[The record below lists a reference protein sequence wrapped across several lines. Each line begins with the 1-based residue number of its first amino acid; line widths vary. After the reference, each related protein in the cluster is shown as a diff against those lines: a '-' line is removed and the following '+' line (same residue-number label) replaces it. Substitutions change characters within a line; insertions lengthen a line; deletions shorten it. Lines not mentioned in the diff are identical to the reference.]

1 MQRQDIEEK
10 FAKCYVCANGLSYM
24 DNLLYGNR
32 CVFCVE
38 KGKNMPLM
46 QFLRLAYYDWRIYQV
61 LMRLKSNGNG
71 KDAWAQYMGALQVT
85 GKTDINMLETVKDRK
100 ELLRELR
107 KM

>member
-32 CVFCVE
+32 CV
-38 KGKNMPLM
+38 
-46 QFLRLAYYDWRIYQV
+46 
-61 LMRLKSNGNG
+61 S
-71 KDAWAQYMGALQVT
+71 